1 LPDHLKDAGE
11 DTIIASA
18 TFTTDTLN
26 ENLSLKVSKFK
37 LDKDIVE
44 AWFQTST
51 VDGLLVNDWLSK
63 LEKNTADKI
72 ISIAHQSLIEGRSAP
87 QMGRLIR
94 KEGIEGS
101 VRGKQGFARTFTHSA
116 SHYAKERVVQDKF
129 ADGYGGRLQKILSF

>member
-11 DTIIASA
+11 DTILASA

-63 LEKNTADKI
+63 LEKNTADKT
-72 ISIAHQSLIEGRSAP
+72 ISIARQSLIEGRSAP
-87 QMGRLIR
+87 QMGR
-94 KEGIEGS
+94 
-101 VRGKQGFARTFTHSA
+101 VDTQGGH
-116 SHYAKERVVQDKF
+116 
-129 ADGYGGRLQKILSF
+129 